1 MEQAVEAFEKYCD
14 QCGTGV
20 RLQARFCGRCG
31 VDVRALAQPT
41 SLGLAAEG
49 PAFQPEAPEENVAP
63 SMDLGMAWM
72 IYGLALLL
80 WLGTLAVSWGVASTV
95 IYLIAGFVMTRF
107 LMRGLIAFHPLHN
120 TVANVFSAKIW
131 MFLLWPLQM
140 FILLFKLT
148 VSGAL

>member
-1 MEQAVEAFEKYCD
+1 MEQAAEAFEKYFD
-14 QCGTGV
+14 QCGVGV

-31 VDVRALAQPT
+31 VNVHAPARPV
-41 SLGLAAEG
+41 SLRLAAEG
-49 PAFQPEAPEENVAP
+49 PEFHPEAPEESVAP

-107 LMRGLIAFHPLHN
+107 VMRGLIAFHPLHN

-140 FILLFKLT
+140 FILLFKLA